1 MTSLPTSSVTSSPS
15 STRTSEVTSSVT
27 SSPSSTRTSDVTG
40 SVTSSMTSLPTS
52 SVTSSV
58 TSLPTSSVTSSHSST
73 MTSEVTSSV
82 SSLPT
87 SSVTSSHSLTMTSE
101 VTSFASSTRTSD
113 VTGSVTSSPSS
124 TISSEVTSLETA
136 TASATASVSTSAS
149 ATISFFNK
157 SDVTVEVGNIVPGST
172 VNSLSGTFA
181 PIPTVQVSP
190 GLLGISSDQEA
201 AANIQNNPTG
211 SITTSSWFIGVL
223 AAGFILMGLLVAAG
237 VVIMKHR
244 KTSKKADKSKKDET
258 INENPMIRVDG
269 IGLTSITP
277 TLYEGISINP
287 ILAKRMSSNVTASHI
302 TRAFGQNT
310 NSAEIHRSPENSIGK
325 ASVGKASVG
334 KLSGRLEHAK
344 EINVK
349 PEYLKA
355 LNSQGYTVTE
365 KSISRLH
372 NPGNRLSVDRLNKKR
387 ILESYDIKDTKAE
400 FEAIPAR
407 PINKYKVEFPA
418 QLTGTEG
425 QRSRMPQLSL
435 YNMFNKEIK

>member
-1 MTSLPTSSVTSSPS
+1 MTS
-15 STRTSEVTSSVT
+15 E
-27 SSPSSTRTSDVTG
+27 
-40 SVTSSMTSLPTS
+40 
-52 SVTSSV
+52 VTSSV

-334 KLSGRLEHAK
+334 KASVGKLSGRLEHAK